1 MEIIM
6 YSLMLAIQIIAL
18 ITNFTVILVLLVK
31 RPFRGQAIFL
41 ALSVAVLVQ
50 CFGYTLEI
58 TSTSLDSAMISIKI
72 QYLGSAYVNILF
84 LSFLLDYCKIK
95 KSRLLFSLL
104 FLFNTF
110 IFISVLTC
118 EYHPYYYS
126 SIQFV
131 QEGSFPHVIF
141 TKGILYNLFKIEV
154 ILINFIIFFI
164 VIFHYFRQGKERR
177 RQELNFVG
185 ACLFPSVTCAS
196 YFMSFFNDYDPSS
209 ASFVISGLLVLIAIY
224 RHQLFDIIHTAR
236 DRVIEVMDE
245 ALVVVDADFHLL
257 DYNPSAKK
265 LFPELKTEALN
276 SPLYKL
282 SDELNCLFHQNQ
294 IYEFQKESRTYNAHI
309 NKIYYTN
316 DIVGYSAWIFDIT
329 ESTNYMKNLIEM
341 REQAEKANSAKS
353 IFLAHMSHE
362 IRTPLNAIIGLTDIL
377 LHKDTDYELHN
388 DILNIKH
395 AGGTLL
401 SLINDVLD
409 LTKIESGKL
418 SLVDEPY
425 KLTSVIHEVINI
437 IGVKLMSKPVSLQ
450 VSISDQLPKYF
461 YGDELRLRQV
471 LINLMNNA
479 AKFTE
484 KGTISLQVELSSFDP
499 DTQTSLLLFHVRD
512 TGLGIAKEDQN
523 RIFHSFEQG
532 SAGNEIL
539 IEGSGLGLTIC
550 KRIIESAGG
559 AIKVESELGVGSDFS
574 FTLPQKVY
582 SQDQQNSSSTLKPGA
597 IYKITPPFTAP
608 NVKILVV
615 DDNRLNLKVASGLLK
630 LFDISVTVAL
640 SGAECLELMKKE
652 SYHIIFLDHM
662 MPQMDGLETLR
673 EIRSL
678 PSEYYQ
684 NVPIIALT
692 ANAVSGNKEMF
703 LTNGFN
709 DYLSKPIVISHL
721 EALLKRWLP
730 SSQMKLQGSKISEPL
745 YQEVADFDNIDYQSG
760 LVNCANQMDVY
771 LAAIKQF
778 LHDAGATTEQ
788 LSNAKD
794 LGDAILFT
802 TIVHGIKSAAKTLGA
817 IELSRI
823 ALELEK
829 YGHKQ
834 CFDEIEE
841 LYPSFK
847 AEYQNA
853 ISSFTNFIKEHSK

>member
-1 MEIIM
+1 M

-18 ITNFTVILVLLVK
+18 LTNFVVILVLLVK
-31 RPFRGQAIFL
+31 KPFRGQALFL
-41 ALSVAVLVQ
+41 ALCVAVLVQ

-58 TSTSLDSAMISIKI
+58 TSTTLDSAMISIKI

-95 KSRLLFSLL
+95 KSRLLFCLL

-110 IFISVLTC
+110 IFVSVVTC

-131 QEGSFPHVIF
+131 QEGTFPHVVF
-141 TKGILYNLFKIEV
+141 TKGILYNLFKAEV
-154 ILINFIIFFI
+154 LLINFIILFT
-164 VIFHYFRQGKERR
+164 VIYHYFRQGKERR

-185 ACLFPSVTCAS
+185 ACLFPSITCAS
-196 YFMSFFNDYDPSS
+196 YFMSFFKEYDPSS

-236 DRVIEVMDE
+236 DQVIEVMDE

-265 LFPELKTEALN
+265 LFPELKIEVLN

-282 SDELNCLFHQNQ
+282 SSELDCLFHQDQ
-294 IYEFQKESRTYNAHI
+294 IYEFQKENRTYNAHI
-309 NKIYYTN
+309 NKIYYSS

-479 AKFTE
+479 VKFTE
-484 KGTISLQVELSSFDP
+484 RGTISLQVELSSFDI
-499 DTQTSLLLFHVRD
+499 DTQTALLLFHVRD
-512 TGLGIAKEDQN
+512 TGLGIAKEDQT

-532 SAGNEIL
+532 SAGTDVL
-539 IEGSGLGLTIC
+539 VEGSGLGLTIC

-559 AIKVESELGVGSDFS
+559 AMKVESELGVGSDFS

-640 SGAECLELMKKE
+640 SGAECLKLIQKE
-652 SYHIIFLDHM
+652 YYHIIFLDHM

-703 LTNGFN
+703 LTSGFN
-709 DYLSKPIVISHL
+709 DYLSKPVAISHL
-721 EALLKRWLP
+721 EDLLKRWLP
-730 SSQMKLQGSKISEPL
+730 SSLIKLQESKVNEPL

-760 LVNCANQMDVY
+760 LVNCANQTEVY
-771 LAAIKQF
+771 IAAVKQF
-778 LHDAGATTEQ
+778 LHDAGTTTEQ
-788 LSNAKD
+788 LSKAKD
-794 LGDAILFT
+794 LGDALLFT
-802 TIVHGIKSAAKTLGA
+802 TIVHGIKTAAKTLGA

-823 ALELEK
+823 ALELEE
-829 YGHKQ
+829 YGHKK
-834 CFDEIEE
+834 CFVEIEE
-841 LYPSFK
+841 LYPRFK

-853 ISSFTNFIKEHSK
+853 ISSFTNFIKEYS